1 MKLININENL
11 AKKYLNADKTILYCK
26 LLPYKENTCIKVYT
40 EEGEPI
46 GDVEES
52 CVNEYLSKE
61 TLVLFISEKFDDN
74 TGLFEIIIKD
84 SMI

>member
-52 CVNEYLSKE
+52 CVPEYINQESV
-61 TLVLFISEKFDDN
+61 VLFINEEFDDD
-74 TGLFEIIIKD
+74 TGLFNIIIKT
-84 SMI
+84 IV